1 MQITEK
7 IATLWMVGSFQVVQ
21 ESTFS
26 KKKKREKNYVTDVI
40 LRAFFVGLSWWLMLH
55 QPPKSSWCLTNQNKH
70 VASHFLELC

>member
-26 KKKKREKNYVTDVI
+26 KKKKREK
-40 LRAFFVGLSWWLMLH
+40 LSD
-55 QPPKSSWCLTNQNKH
+55 
-70 VASHFLELC
+70 